1 MWHSEYEQ
9 CCWTAQY
16 AFSVLLLC
24 ISFISRSRD
33 FVSLRCNFLWR
44 FQVIGLKNTTGLW
57 SEHNHS
63 FSHTCLRKLSSEK
76 RTTSGISSV
85 LALVVYSC
93 VNWII
98 LYPLISSLFYRW
110 LFFLQSAGNFYLLT
124 FWKSLLTVLMII
136 SRYVEFEHIRHCV
149 PSNVSSGLANLPLKY
164 VWVDGIENK
173 SWPTNP
179 YLPTGEPL
187 NGKQAYSQI
196 MSYFTTNAMTPKEVH
211 ELGIKQLDFLYPMV
225 SVNIFGF
232 QRHLESEWGK
242 SETIRYDKIRTVFR
256 EVIRNNVHLTTS
268 WYFFIKKKHDKN

>member
-1 MWHSEYEQ
+1 
-9 CCWTAQY
+9 
-16 AFSVLLLC
+16 
-24 ISFISRSRD
+24 
-33 FVSLRCNFLWR
+33 
-44 FQVIGLKNTTGLW
+44 
-57 SEHNHS
+57 
-63 FSHTCLRKLSSEK
+63 
-76 RTTSGISSV
+76 
-85 LALVVYSC
+85 
-93 VNWII
+93 
-98 LYPLISSLFYRW
+98 
-110 LFFLQSAGNFYLLT
+110 
-124 FWKSLLTVLMII
+124 MII

-164 VWVDGIENK
+164 VWVDCKENK

-256 EVIRNNVHLTTS
+256 EVIRNNVHPTTS
-268 WYFFIKKKHDKN
+268 WYFFIKKKTR